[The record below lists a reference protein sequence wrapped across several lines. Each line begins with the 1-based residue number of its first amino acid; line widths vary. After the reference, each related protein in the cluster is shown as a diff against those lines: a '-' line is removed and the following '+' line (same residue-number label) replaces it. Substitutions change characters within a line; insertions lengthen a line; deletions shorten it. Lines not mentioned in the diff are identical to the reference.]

1 MEALT
6 DLLAEHADAKGD
18 AREAPRIREDAA
30 GNTIVMGVREIA
42 VNNAEDVCNSFT
54 IFATPQESLHWVSF
68 QNLHRSNEIAL
79 RPSLQLLLC
88 RLDIVH
94 PLPGA

>member
-6 DLLAEHADAKGD
+6 DLLAEHAEAKGD

-42 VNNAEDVCNSFT
+42 VDNAEDVCT
-54 IFATPQESLHWVSF
+54 LFAICEPPAS
-68 QNLHRSNEIAL
+68 
-79 RPSLQLLLC
+79 
-88 RLDIVH
+88 
-94 PLPGA
+94 